1 VNLSNVVWLLSIL
14 NLFIGLLLVAS
25 INTIKVVNPIKPQS
39 EMTDKEREFWCNYA
53 KFILFRNVSGHAAE
67 WSIRYAQ
74 QFAYSLD
81 GIKLKEVDK
90 AFLMRYFD
98 ELGRCDKVAAFQY
111 RQAVSAIE
119 MLFH

>member
-1 VNLSNVVWLLSIL
+1 MVGLLSML
-14 NLFIGLLLVAS
+14 KLFIGLLFVTF

-39 EMTDKEREFWCNYA
+39 EMTGKEREFWCNYA

-81 GIKLKEVDK
+81 GVKLKDVDK
-90 AFLMRYFD
+90 AFLIRYFD
-98 ELGRCDKVAAFQY
+98 ELGRCGAAG
-111 RQAVSAIE
+111 AP
-119 MLFH
+119 